1 MNISTPSTPD
11 PGSSLNIRVATS
23 ADRPRLIRLINS
35 AFSIETFLE
44 GTRTD
49 DERLA
54 AMMEKGSVLMAE
66 DSSGCLLASVYLER
80 RGERGYLG
88 MLAVD
93 PAHQGKGFARRMV
106 QAAEDQFRA
115 QGCRALEIVVLNL
128 RPDLLPIYRR
138 FGFVETETIDFKT
151 SRPLKP
157 GFECHGIVMEKT
169 H

>member
-11 PGSSLNIRVATS
+11 PGSSLHIRVATS
-23 ADRPRLIRLINS
+23 ADRPQLIRLINS

-44 GTRTD
+44 G
-49 DERLA
+49 
-54 AMMEKGSVLMAE
+54 KGSVLMAE